1 MKKGFGNLSKEDE
14 YVGVINSTE
23 VDRILKKYKKIK
35 KYMNSPFYELNRV
48 DGTEKIVSELLDE
61 LEVAKQVDADNVLL
75 KELSGENHLEEN

>member
-48 DGTEKIVSELLDE
+48 NGTEKIVSELLDE